1 MTDSMKN
8 ERGVIVLIPA
18 RNEIL
23 SIVGVIENLPGFVT
37 EVVVADNGSSD
48 GTGEAAREA
57 GATVV
62 RVEEPGYG
70 RACMAAYAA
79 STTPRAPDDIIV
91 FMDADASDDPADMAA
106 LIAPIRDG
114 SAQLVIGSRALG
126 EREPGALTPQQR
138 FGNALACWLMK
149 LIWGARFTDLGPFR
163 AVRRDAYE
171 SLDMSAPT
179 FGWTVE
185 MQVRALKRSVPY
197 AEVPARY
204 RKRIGVSKISGTVR
218 GVVMAGVYILG
229 TIAAEAVRRD

>member
-1 MTDSMKN
+1 MSDQT
-8 ERGVIVLIPA
+8 VIVLIPA

-23 SIVGVIENLPGFVT
+23 SIAGVIESLPDFVT
-37 EVVVADNGSSD
+37 EVVVADNGSTD

-79 STTPRAPDDIIV
+79 STTPRSPDDTIV

-106 LIAPIRDG
+106 LIEPIAGGR
-114 SAQLVIGSRALG
+114 AALVIGSRALG
-126 EREPGALTPQQR
+126 EREAGALTPQQR
-138 FGNALACWLMK
+138 FGNALACWLMAR
-149 LIWGARFTDLGPFR
+149 IWGARFTDLGPFR

-171 SLDMSAPT
+171 RLGMSAPT

-185 MQVRALKRSVPY
+185 MQVRALKRDVPY
-197 AEVPARY
+197 AEVPVRY

-229 TIAAEAVRRD
+229 TIAVEAVRRD